1 MRKGATLRYKAISK
15 GKIESLYLQYYPPLT
30 GKDGKTCWYEFLHME
45 RYKSPENDVER
56 RYNHDVEELA
66 EAIRCER
73 YLMLVRKDY
82 PFSCYTGLRKEG
94 SMHIII
100 KKTKVEVRLP
110 LSNKAMRIIGNPKQ
124 KGRIFPSLTVSILNE
139 QIPKLIRQAG
149 IRKCITF
156 HCFRYTFAQ
165 MLLDRG
171 VDIYTIAHLLGHKQ
185 VSSTQC
191 YVRPSD
197 KLCQQ
202 AIKLLDK

>member
-82 PFSCYTGLRKEG
+82 PFSCYTGLPEGRQHAHHHKENESG
-94 SMHIII
+94 SPAPLVKQGNEDYWQSQAERPH
-100 KKTKVEVRLP
+100 LP
-110 LSNKAMRIIGNPKQ
+110 K
-124 KGRIFPSLTVSILNE
+124 
-139 QIPKLIRQAG
+139 
-149 IRKCITF
+149 
-156 HCFRYTFAQ
+156 
-165 MLLDRG
+165 
-171 VDIYTIAHLLGHKQ
+171 
-185 VSSTQC
+185 
-191 YVRPSD
+191 SD
-197 KLCQQ
+197 GLHP
-202 AIKLLDK
+202 

>member
-1 MRKGATLRYKAISK
+1 
-15 GKIESLYLQYYPPLT
+15 
-30 GKDGKTCWYEFLHME
+30 
-45 RYKSPENDVER
+45 
-56 RYNHDVEELA
+56 
-66 EAIRCER
+66 
-73 YLMLVRKDY
+73 
-82 PFSCYTGLRKEG
+82 
-94 SMHIII
+94 MHIIV

-110 LSNKAMRIIGNPKQ
+110 LSNKAMSILGNRKQ
-124 KGRIFPSLTVSILNE
+124 KGRVFPSLTISILNE
-139 QIPKLIRQAG
+139 QIPELIRQAG
-149 IRKCITF
+149 IRKHITF

-202 AIKLLDK
+202 AIRLLDK